1 MSEYRLITDIK
12 LQEKRKDRFSIFL
25 DGEFAF
31 GLHQDVL
38 LKSGIARGDKLT
50 QERIDS
56 ILNMELARAAK
67 EKAMRLL
74 AFRARSKK
82 ELGERLRRAGFTDPL
97 IESTIADMKRLG
109 LVNDAEFALMFARNR
124 MITKP
129 VGEFLLRRELQQKG
143 IGEAD
148 IARAVAEAY
157 KEKSEYLFAKQLAA
171 KNKKKQSKLDEA
183 KARKR
188 VSDFLMRRGF
198 HWDLVKDVLEQWENL
213 DE

>member
-1 MSEYRLITDIK
+1 MSHVRLITDIK

-25 DGEFAF
+25 DDEFAF

-38 LKSGIARGDKLT
+38 LKSGIAKGDKLT
-50 QERIDS
+50 QDKIDA
-56 ILNMELARAAK
+56 ILKMELTRSAK

-74 AFRARSKK
+74 AHRARSRK
-82 ELGERLRRAGFTDPL
+82 ELGDRLRQTGFADEL
-97 IESTIADMKRLG
+97 VDSTIADMKRLG

-148 IARAVAEAY
+148 IVKAVAEAY
-157 KEKSEYLFAKQLAA
+157 KEKSEYSVAKELAA
-171 KNKKKQSKLDEA
+171 KNKKKQIKLDEA

-188 VSDFLMRRGF
+188 VADFLMRRGF
-198 HWDLVKDVLEQWENL
+198 RWDLVKDMLEQWENL

>member
-1 MSEYRLITDIK
+1 MPQSRLITDIK
-12 LQEKRKDRFSIFL
+12 LQEKRKDRFSVFL
-25 DGEFAF
+25 DDEFAF

-38 LKSGIARGDKLT
+38 LKSGIAKGDTLT
-50 QERIDS
+50 QEKIDA
-56 ILNMELARAAK
+56 ILKMELTRAAK

-74 AFRARSKK
+74 AHRARSKK
-82 ELGERLRRAGFTDPL
+82 ELGDRLRRAGFADEL
-97 IESTIADMKRLG
+97 IEATIADMKRLG

-148 IARAVAEAY
+148 IVKAVAEAY
-157 KEKSEYLFAKQLAA
+157 KDKSEYLFAKELAA
-171 KNKKKQSKLDEA
+171 KNKKKQIKLDEA

-198 HWDLVKDVLEQWENL
+198 HWDLVNDVLEHWENL

>member
-1 MSEYRLITDIK
+1 MSQSRLITDIK
-12 LQEKRKDRFSIFL
+12 LQEKRKDRFSVFL
-25 DGEFAF
+25 DDEFAF

-38 LKSGIARGDKLT
+38 LKSGIAKGDTLT
-50 QERIDS
+50 QENIET
-56 ILNMELARAAK
+56 IIKMGLARAEK
-67 EKAMRLL
+67 EKALRLL
-74 AFRARSKK
+74 AHRARSRK
-82 ELGERLRRAGFTDPL
+82 ELGDRLRQAGFSDEL
-97 IESTIADMKRLG
+97 IDATIADMKRLG

-148 IARAVAEAY
+148 IVRAVAEAY
-157 KEKSEYLFAKQLAA
+157 KEKNEYQFAKELAA
-171 KNKKKQSKLDEA
+171 KNKKKQIRIDEV

-188 VSDFLMRRGF
+188 VSNFLMSRGF
-198 HWDLVKDVLEQWENL
+198 HWDLVKDVLEQWEHL

>member
-1 MSEYRLITDIK
+1 MSNARLITDIK

-25 DGEFAF
+25 DDEFAF
-31 GLHQDVL
+31 GIHQDVL
-38 LKSGIARGDKLT
+38 LNSGIAKGDVIS
-50 QERIDS
+50 QEKIDA
-56 ILNMELARAAK
+56 ILEMELARSAR

-74 AFRARSKK
+74 SHRARSKK
-82 ELGERLRRAGFTDPL
+82 ELHDRLKQAGFDDQL
-97 IESTIADMKRLG
+97 AEATIADMERLR

-143 IGEAD
+143 IREVD
-148 IARAVAEAY
+148 INRAVEEAY
-157 KEKSEYLFAKQLAA
+157 RENSEYNVAKELAR
-171 KNKKKQSKLDEA
+171 KNKKKQIRLDEDKA
-183 KARKR
+183 KKR

-198 HWDLVKDVLEQWENL
+198 HWDLVKEVIEQWEYL